1 MKKLIA
7 LLLALVMV
15 IGLVACGETTPDTP
29 DTPDDNEIAIQ
40 GETTEGTEA
49 PEETTA
55 APVVDEPE
63 VMSYAEFDSAPID
76 TQVCVETYVQAVESW
91 WDGCVQLYTQNE
103 EGAYYI
109 YNLACTEEEAAQ
121 FVAGTKIRV
130 TGFKSEWAGE
140 VEIIDATYEILEG
153 EWTVEEAV
161 NVTEQAQQGSEALA
175 AYMNQMV
182 QIDNMTVVASTDGEG
197 NEVPFLYKWDG
208 SGSQGDDLYFNV
220 QIGEQVYTFTVNAY
234 MIGTGSD
241 SDLYKAVE
249 ALQIGDT
256 VTVGGFLYFY
266 DGAQTHVTHLFGA
279 V

>member
-15 IGLVACGETTPDTP
+15 IGLVACGETTPETP
-29 DTPDDNEIAIQ
+29 DVPETTEGNTP
-40 GETTEGTEA
+40 ETTEGTEA

-55 APVVDEPE
+55 AQVEAPE
-63 VMSYAEFDSAPID
+63 VIGYAEFDSAPLD
-76 TQVCVETYVQAVESW
+76 TQVCVETYIQAVESW

-109 YNLACTEEEAAQ
+109 YDLACSEEEAAQ
-121 FVAGTKIRV
+121 LVPGTKIRV
-130 TGFKSEWAGE
+130 TGFKAEWSGE

-153 EWTVEEAV
+153 EWTVEEAA
-161 NVTEQAQQGSEALA
+161 NVTELAQQGSEALA
-175 AYMNQMV
+175 EKMNQLV

-197 NEVPFLYKWDG
+197 NEVPYLYKWDG

-241 SDLYKAVE
+241 SDVYKAVE

-256 VTVGGFLYFY
+256 ITVGGFLYFY
-266 DGAQTHVTHLFGA
+266 DGAQTHVTHVITA
-279 V
+279 E